1 VEEVRRFV
9 SSLALAAFIF
19 CYFVPVSRATV
30 CVEPKIKVA
39 DACGIVLDPSGR
51 PIPDATVV
59 LTIESRDSS
68 VKTNDEGRF
77 ELPNFSGNKVEVKVT
92 AAGFMGAFSSIGSVR
107 GVTAACR
114 KPIYIMLQVGG
125 DGCTMISLKKRDLPI
140 VKRD

>member
-1 VEEVRRFV
+1 
-9 SSLALAAFIF
+9 
-19 CYFVPVSRATV
+19 
-30 CVEPKIKVA
+30 
-39 DACGIVLDPSGR
+39 
-51 PIPDATVV
+51 
-59 LTIESRDSS
+59 
-68 VKTNDEGRF
+68 
-77 ELPNFSGNKVEVKVT
+77 LPNFSGNKVEVKVT